1 MTAVESSVV
10 APGPGILKLQRDEL
24 IQELRLHPPQS
35 ITLIAPNEG
44 GRDASEFAFE
54 MRSILDSGGWKA
66 KFVTST
72 LEKGHFYG
80 LQIVSDG
87 SEGAASA
94 ARILSGAFVKSRL
107 KFTEGTASS
116 PNNLDALRLIIGRG
130 NW

>member
-1 MTAVESSVV
+1 
-10 APGPGILKLQRDEL
+10 
-24 IQELRLHPPQS
+24 
-35 ITLIAPNEG
+35 
-44 GRDASEFAFE
+44 

-107 KFTEGTASS
+107 KFTERTAPS
-116 PNNLDALRLIIGRG
+116 PNNLDPLRLIIGRG